1 MYAAPIA
8 TTAAPRGSTS
18 MMTIGRMYT
27 IAQPEAFLLVLWILM
42 KRTIAAIIGLA
53 RKIRMIGGG
62 KQPKTQF

>member
-1 MYAAPIA
+1 
-8 TTAAPRGSTS
+8 